1 MYGNTKFDCRGI
13 FKERW
18 FQSFRSYEIYLNIYV
33 FCNRNSTRTNLLAIY
48 VGNQALWLNLYA
60 FGNGILGC
68 SFAFETIHLYNNYFQ
83 PREETTIVALKGR
96 NIICL
101 KWFAIGDGFCRSW
114 GILSLTIAYCW
125 QLYTLWILVQLHEAV
140 PGKRYNRY
148 VELAQAAF
156 GENTCLS
163 SNSNTSIFWRIGSD
177 ASPPEEKEKGKNS
190 NN

>member
-1 MYGNTKFDCRGI
+1 MVILNLTAEVFLRKDDFRLFDHMKF
-13 FKERW
+13 E
-18 FQSFRSYEIYLNIYV
+18 YLRLLQPKFNQDQ
-33 FCNRNSTRTNLLAIY
+33 FACNLCGELSIMIE
-48 VGNQALWLNLYA
+48 LYA

-83 PREETTIVALKGR
+83 PREETTIVVLKGR

-163 SNSNTSIFWRIGSD
+163 SNSNTSIVWRIGSN
-177 ASPPEEKEKGKNS
+177 ASPQKKKKKKKNS